1 MPNNVRKKIKSAPK
15 TLSVVIA
22 LTALFVLAGFML
34 FLPHRSNTA
43 MLEVSGRAFY
53 LQRADTPQLRAQ
65 GLSGRKMLKQDEG
78 MLFEY
83 GSMGTRCM
91 WMKDMHVPIDIVWLD
106 TAKRVTA
113 MERRIFPSTFPQQ
126 FCHQGSYVI
135 EIPIGSSHGITPGQ
149 QVQF

>member
-1 MPNNVRKKIKSAPK
+1 MGGADGDEARGDRAARKDQPEGRSANE
-15 TLSVVIA
+15 A
-22 LTALFVLAGFML
+22 VL
-34 FLPHRSNTA
+34 
-43 MLEVSGRAFY
+43 FY

-106 TAKRVTA
+106 AAKRVAA